1 MGELPNT
8 EVVRL
13 AEAARQTF
21 RQIAMAWSLTYQE
34 QSALLGQPVEIA
46 FAVLYSSASGATRA
60 ETLERASYL
69 IGIYVALHNIFSDQR
84 QADGWIRR
92 PNTGRLF
99 NGASAL
105 ALMCSG
111 QLIDLA
117 AVREHLET
125 NGMGPL

>member
-1 MGELPNT
+1 M
-8 EVVRL
+8 
-13 AEAARQTF
+13 
-21 RQIAMAWSLTYQE
+21 
-34 QSALLGQPVEIA
+34 
-46 FAVLYSSASGATRA
+46 
-60 ETLERASYL
+60 SYL
-69 IGIYVALHNIFSDQR
+69 IGIHAGLHNIFSVQR

-125 NGMGPL
+125 NGMGPFQNVLALCRQPATLSRLVAVA